1 MSLFGKQNIAKKISR
16 YIELRLELVRLDIQ
30 EKLIDVIITL
40 FELGVVAALLGGFF
54 IFANLALAL
63 FLNHFLD
70 SYFIG
75 FLVVAFLQL
84 LLLLI
89 VWLNRKFLI
98 TKFEQ
103 AIIKSIYQE
112 EEEKRKKLKENS

>member
-1 MSLFGKQNIAKKISR
+1 LSLFGKQNIAKKISR